1 MALSQWLAGPIVMAS
16 TTAGRITVA
25 GLEHS
30 VTAVNPPTTEWLYFA
45 MNPRETQHRRSEQY
59 LSFNT
64 PVGTP
69 EPMQCGKAVFT
80 DIHIKQS
87 LNGAGGDD
95 SDPGQAVPDGLQDQH
110 DDASGEGARVPVLR
124 SHVVRRAADDDA
136 AAADRPP
143 AGDDD
148 GAAAGGGKPPAVPP
162 PPPPPPAPDPRM
174 IRRSA
179 AA

>member
-1 MALSQWLAGPIVMAS
+1 MAS

-45 MNPRETQHRRSEQY
+45 MNPRESMHRRSEQY

-69 EPMQCGKAVFT
+69 EAMQCGKVVFT

-87 LNGAGGDD
+87 VSTIAGAGGDD
-95 SDPGQAVPDGLQDQH
+95 SDPTKPFPTGCKTNLSTPQVKALEFLFFDLSACVQPPDTIPVPPPVPPPGLP
-110 DDASGEGARVPVLR
+110 STPPPLTPVP
-124 SHVVRRAADDDA
+124 
-136 AAADRPP
+136 PP
-143 AGDDD
+143 
-148 GAAAGGGKPPAVPP
+148 VPP
-162 PPPPPPAPDPRM
+162 PPPPPPPP
-174 IRRSA
+174 IIP
-179 AA
+179 